1 VAIAATVTAPLSR
14 SRIAGR
20 AAAVVAALVVLAL
33 LLQPWWLAPLMSH
46 RLSASAQRQVHFDSM
61 WVTLTGA
68 LKPAVHFRGIRI
80 ENAPWADRS
89 RPFAD
94 LEAATAVFSWRSVR
108 EQRPVIEVLVLR
120 GGQIDFERRA
130 DGLRNWRLRRPDDRG
145 PGRFKVLSIRGEN
158 ASARFLHEGL
168 ELDLEAK
175 ATANVNEAGSAGA
188 AGGEAL
194 PTRLAIRG
202 TWRGAPF
209 AIDAATSE
217 ALTFLE
223 TGRAFTARGQATSG
237 GARLDFDGQLGDIV
251 RDPIFDARVALTAPS
266 LAPFAPVLGRH
277 RPEAKGIAVA
287 GGLKGAPGHYA
298 LSIAKGRLGATDVA
312 GELSWTRGE
321 ARDLVR
327 ARLTSESAHLADLR
341 ALAGRRSTPVERVA
355 AAASASARST
365 SSPPGSRPAPASTPV
380 SSMPASAAS
389 AGAASSGSAP
399 TRPVDSEL
407 SFAARRLRGEGMP
420 WLQSARVEAA
430 LADGRLTV
438 SSFDVGIAQGHA
450 VGKGRIDTASSP
462 RRGNL
467 EVDVRGVRIES
478 FLPVQA
484 ANSLLSGALNG
495 RAVLDA
501 SGDSAEA
508 LLASVTGKLDAAVS
522 GGTIS
527 SLLDAK
533 IGLQGGKVVR
543 GLLTGAEPLPIRCA
557 AAALDFARGSARIRS
572 LVLDTERTRTQGT
585 GAVDLV
591 HQTIDV
597 VLTPEAKEPGLFVL
611 ERSIRLHGPLRQP
624 AHALVARAPPVTAG
638 PAARC
643 APS

>member
-1 VAIAATVTAPLSR
+1 
-14 SRIAGR
+14 
-20 AAAVVAALVVLAL
+20 
-33 LLQPWWLAPLMSH
+33 
-46 RLSASAQRQVHFDSM
+46 
-61 WVTLTGA
+61 
-68 LKPAVHFRGIRI
+68 
-80 ENAPWADRS
+80 
-89 RPFAD
+89 
-94 LEAATAVFSWRSVR
+94 
-108 EQRPVIEVLVLR
+108 
-120 GGQIDFERRA
+120 
-130 DGLRNWRLRRPDDRG
+130 
-145 PGRFKVLSIRGEN
+145 
-158 ASARFLHEGL
+158 
-168 ELDLEAK
+168 
-175 ATANVNEAGSAGA
+175 
-188 AGGEAL
+188 
-194 PTRLAIRG
+194 
-202 TWRGAPF
+202 
-209 AIDAATSE
+209 
-217 ALTFLE
+217 
-223 TGRAFTARGQATSG
+223 
-237 GARLDFDGQLGDIV
+237 
-251 RDPIFDARVALTAPS
+251 
-266 LAPFAPVLGRH
+266 
-277 RPEAKGIAVA
+277 
-287 GGLKGAPGHYA
+287 
-298 LSIAKGRLGATDVA
+298 
-312 GELSWTRGE
+312 
-321 ARDLVR
+321 
-327 ARLTSESAHLADLR
+327 
-341 ALAGRRSTPVERVA
+341 
-355 AAASASARST
+355 
-365 SSPPGSRPAPASTPV
+365 
-380 SSMPASAAS
+380 
-389 AGAASSGSAP
+389 
-399 TRPVDSEL
+399 
-407 SFAARRLRGEGMP
+407 MP

-624 AHALVARAPPVTAG
+624 AHELVARAPPVTAG